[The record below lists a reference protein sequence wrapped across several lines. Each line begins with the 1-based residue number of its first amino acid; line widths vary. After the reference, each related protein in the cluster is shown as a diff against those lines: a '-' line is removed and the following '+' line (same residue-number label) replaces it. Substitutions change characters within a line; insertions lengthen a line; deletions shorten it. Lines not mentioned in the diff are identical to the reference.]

1 MPATFYI
8 IYSKDQE
15 EPINIPNMKN
25 QIIIPLFPVE
35 VVLFPDLPLPLH
47 IFEERYKIMI
57 ADCLQHNLDF
67 GVVYSRNNIIKD
79 VGCTARIVQVNK
91 KYEDGRMDILVQ
103 GNYRFKIEE
112 ILKDKTYLQSRVT
125 YIDDLDGWDE
135 MNIQTLVNTG
145 VLLLEDLE
153 QIAVNRQDMKFVRG
167 LSHKVVS
174 FILAG
179 ISGFSLDQKQQ
190 ILEMTS
196 TAERLRLGIEQLQ
209 QIVAQA
215 RMVTRVEKEN
225 QDLKTFKGF
234 SVN

>member
-1 MPATFYI
+1 
-8 IYSKDQE
+8 
-15 EPINIPNMKN
+15 MKK
-25 QIIIPLFPVE
+25 QTIVPLFPLE

-57 ADCLQHNLDF
+57 ADCLEQNLDF
-67 GVVYSRNNIIKD
+67 GVVYSKNNIIKD
-79 VGCTARIVQVNK
+79 IGCTARIVQVNK

-112 ILKDKTYLQSRVT
+112 ILKDKSYLRSRIS
-125 YIDDLDGWDE
+125 YIDDLDSWDE
-135 MNIQTLVNTG
+135 ANIQTLVNTG

-167 LSHKVVS
+167 LSYKVVS

-179 ISGFSLDQKQQ
+179 ISGFSLDRKQQ

-209 QIVAQA
+209 QIVTQA
-215 RMVTRVEKEN
+215 RLKTSFEKEN

-234 SVN
+234 SLN

>member
-1 MPATFYI
+1 
-8 IYSKDQE
+8 
-15 EPINIPNMKN
+15 MKN
-25 QIIIPLFPVE
+25 QIIIPLFPLE

-57 ADCLQHNLDF
+57 ADCLQNNLDF
-67 GVVYSRNNIIKD
+67 GVVYSRDNRIKEI
-79 VGCTARIVQVNK
+79 GCTARIVQVNK
-91 KYEDGRMDILVQ
+91 KYKDGRLDILVQ

-112 ILKDKTYLQSRVT
+112 ILRDKTYLQSRVS

-135 MNIQTLVNTG
+135 VNMQTLVDTG

-153 QIAVNRQDMKFVRG
+153 QIAVNRQDMKFVKG
-167 LSHKVVS
+167 LSYKVVS

-209 QIVAQA
+209 QIIVQA
-215 RMVTRVEKEN
+215 RIKSNLEKQNEMIR
-225 QDLKTFKGF
+225 TFKGF